1 VGSVGQPRDLN
12 PKASFGI
19 YDNVAH
25 KVSIV
30 RFEYP
35 INIVRQK
42 IALAH
47 LPDALGRRLLV
58 GR

>member
-1 VGSVGQPRDLN
+1 VT
-12 PKASFGI
+12 
-19 YDNVAH
+19 
-25 KVSIV
+25 IV
-30 RFEYP
+30 RFDYP
-35 INIVRQK
+35 IARVREK